1 MSVTRIFSRFIVV
14 LALTLFAAL
23 GAFAQYRASIQGTV
37 LDSQGA
43 AIAGAKVTVIAKD
56 TGLTQVATT
65 DETGVY
71 SVPRLAP
78 GLYTVTVEQAGFKK
92 KVIDNVNVIAEQPNA
107 VNVTMDVG
115 QVTESVTVNGD
126 ELPAIDTESGVIAGT
141 VTSQQIQALP
151 SFGRDVFQLV
161 QLAPGAF
168 GDASRNASGDSFA
181 QPGNQGPGGSGA
193 GSGVFATENRPQVTI
208 NGGRQDQ
215 NNVTLDG
222 INITSVSWGAAAIV
236 TPNEDSVKEVRVVTN
251 EYDAESGRF
260 GSGQI
265 QVISQSGTNQYHGS
279 AFFKA
284 DRPGLNAYQ
293 HFFGAAGAPYTPQRN
308 TNRYNQWGGSIG
320 GPVLKNKLFVFFAYE
335 TIRNQSTVT
344 NANWYETASLLKSAP
359 SGSLASRYGAF
370 PGESISSTSTVNR
383 SCGSI
388 GLIDAAT
395 AAQLSADG
403 AYIPADPSKPDV
415 STGSTPYNGALNCNA
430 ISGQGL
436 DIGSPL
442 TSALGTSDPSQIS
455 GNYVYDKVTKQRYFV
470 PGVGSGLDGSADI
483 AFFNT
488 TGPNNAT
495 NNQYNG
501 RIDFNPTSK
510 DLIAYNIYYVPVSTT
525 SYNNPRPANL
535 FFHNATNEAM
545 TGLWTHT
552 FAPTLINEARINAA
566 GWRWNELGD
575 NPQIP
580 LGLPQPSFIGDSNN
594 GNNIGTVNTN
604 GNTLGGPAGSIFD
617 QWTYGAKDV
626 LTKVQGS
633 HTLKFGGELT
643 KLHFVQD
650 APWSARPNWGFNNY
664 WDFLNDA
671 PVFETG
677 VFNPQTGVPTDVR
690 KDSRQTFYG
699 FFLQD
704 SWKAKPNLTLT
715 AGLRWDYYGPV
726 SFTRNQLSTV
736 VLGSQ
741 PNPLTGLYMR
751 IGGNLY
757 KSQSGNF
764 GPQLGFAWSPGA
776 IAHHEMNS
784 RLVLRGGFGIG
795 YTAPE
800 QAITLN
806 GWPNVPFTNNGIN
819 LTGSNIVY
827 DFPSDPHQF
836 EPYPANPNTVAPFSS
851 NNLPVSGSPVS
862 VTGFPANFPTTYT
875 YRYSFE
881 GQYDLGHNWVATV
894 GYQGSTSHHLTRQS
908 NLNLVYAAQGVALN
922 SAVSDLDYYSY
933 DANSNFNA
941 LLSELQHRFSRSF
954 SIDAQYR
961 FSKSMDNASGPYET
975 NYYQWNPKY
984 DWGPSDFD
992 ATHVFKLW
1000 GIYTPNFFHEGWQQ
1014 KVLGGWTVS
1023 GIFNW
1028 HSGYPWTPYFPSTCD
1043 LNYAG
1048 GACANGGGGGQL
1060 GPAAYLGGAGSDY
1073 SNDSFLKAGGNFPK
1087 GGSAYFAAP
1096 TFAACTLPFPQ
1107 VCPGAPQAPGIQ
1119 RNSQR
1124 GPRYKDVD
1132 ATLSKAFGLP
1142 KMPIL
1147 GENAQFEFR
1156 ANFYNLFNNLNLD
1169 PTSVHNNAT
1178 DQLFGEVTNA
1188 LGGRTIEMQARF
1200 SF

>member
-1 MSVTRIFSRFIVV
+1 MSVSRFFSRFFVV

-23 GAFAQYRASIQGTV
+23 SAFAQYRASIQGTV

-43 AIAGAKVTVIAKD
+43 AIAGAKITVISKD

-65 DETGVY
+65 DESGVY

-92 KVIDNVNVIAEQPNA
+92 KVIDDVNVIAEQANA

-115 QVTESVTVNGD
+115 QVTESVTVNGN
-126 ELPAIDTESGVIAGT
+126 ELPPIDTESGVIAGT

-168 GDASRNASGDSFA
+168 GDASRNASGDSYG

-293 HFFGAAGAPYTPQRN
+293 DFFGSVDSPQTPQRN

-320 GPVLKNKLFVFFAYE
+320 GPILKNRLFVFFAYE
-335 TIRNQSTVT
+335 TIRNQSTAI
-344 NANWYETASLLKSAP
+344 NEGWYETASLLNSAP
-359 SGSLASRYGAF
+359 SGSLAARYGAF
-370 PGESISSTSTVNR
+370 PGEAISATSVVDET
-383 SCGSI
+383 CASI
-388 GLIDAAT
+388 GLV
-395 AAQLSADG
+395 QGVNCSE
-403 AYIPADPSKPDV
+403 IP
-415 STGSTPYNGALNCNA
+415 GH
-430 ISGQGL
+430 GL
-436 DIGSPL
+436 DIGRPL
-442 TSALGTSDPSQIS
+442 TAPLGTK
-455 GNYVYDKVTKQRYFV
+455 DKSFV
-470 PGVGSGLDGSADI
+470 NALNPGLGGDGSGSPSNLDGVADI

-488 TGPNNAT
+488 SGPNNQT
-495 NNQYNG
+495 NQQFNG
-501 RIDFNPTSK
+501 RLDFNATSK

-525 SYNNPRPANL
+525 SFNNPRPANL

-552 FAPTLINEARINAA
+552 FSPTLINEARINAA

-580 LGLPQPSFIGDSNN
+580 LGLPQPAFIGANN
-594 GNNIGTVNTN
+594 GNNIGTINAN
-604 GNTLGGPAGSIFD
+604 GGTLGGPAGSIFD

-626 LTKVQGS
+626 VTKIQGS
-633 HTLKFGGELT
+633 HSLKFGAELT

-671 PVFETG
+671 PSTETG
-677 VFNPQTGVPTDVR
+677 VFNPLTGVPTDVR

-699 FFLQD
+699 FFIQD
-704 SWKAKPNLTLT
+704 SYKAKPNLTLT
-715 AGLRWDYYGPV
+715 AGLRWDYFGPL

-736 VLGSQ
+736 VLGAD
-741 PNPLTGLYMR
+741 PNPLTGMYMR
-751 IGGNLY
+751 LGGNLY
-757 KSQSGNF
+757 KSQAGNF

-819 LTGSNIVY
+819 LGGSDIVY

-836 EPYPANPNTVAPFSS
+836 EPYPANPNTVAPFNS
-851 NNLPVSGSPVS
+851 NNLPVGGSPVS
-862 VTGFPANFPTTYT
+862 VTGFPSSFPTTLT

-881 GQYDLGHNWVATV
+881 GQYDLGHSWIATV

-908 NLNLVYAAQGVALN
+908 NLNLIYGAQGIALN
-922 SAVSDLDYYSY
+922 PAVSNLDYYSY

-941 LLSELQHRFSRSF
+941 LLTELQHRFTRSF

-961 FSKSMDNASGPYET
+961 YSKSMDNASGPYEI
-975 NYYQWNPKY
+975 NYYQWNPKL

-1000 GIYTPNFFHEGWQQ
+1000 GIYTPNFFHEGWQK

-1028 HSGYPWTPYFPSTCD
+1028 HTGYPWSPYFNTTCN
-1043 LNYAG
+1043 LIYSG
-1048 GACANGGGGGQL
+1048 GACSNGGNQQL
-1060 GPAAYLGGAGSDY
+1060 APVAYLGGAKSDT
-1073 SNDSFLKAGGNFPK
+1073 SNSAFLRHGGNFP
-1087 GGSAYFAAP
+1087 GGSLAYFTAP
-1096 TFAACTLPFPQ
+1096 SFTTCTLPFPQ

-1119 RNSQR
+1119 RNSLR
-1124 GPRYKDVD
+1124 GPRYTDVD

-1156 ANFYNLFNNLNLD
+1156 ANFYNLFNNTNLD
-1169 PTSVHNNAT
+1169 VNQLSKAVGTWNPKTNAF
-1178 DQLFGEVTNA
+1178 DPNSSFGTITGSPGA

>member
-1 MSVTRIFSRFIVV
+1 MSVTRIYSRFIVV
-14 LALTLFAAL
+14 LALSLFAAL

-65 DETGVY
+65 DESGVF

-92 KVIDNVNVIAEQPNA
+92 KVIDNVTVIAEQPNA

-115 QVTESVTVNGD
+115 QVTESVTVNGN

-168 GDASRNASGDSFA
+168 GDASRTASGDSYS

-284 DRPGLNAYQ
+284 DRPGLNAYNP
-293 HFFGAAGAPYTPQRN
+293 FYGSVDAPRSPVRN
-308 TNRYNQWGGSIG
+308 DNRYNQWGGSIG
-320 GPVLKNKLFVFFAYE
+320 GPIVKNKLFVFFAYE
-335 TIRNQSTVT
+335 TIRNQGT
-344 NANWYETASLLKSAP
+344 NVSSGWYETGALLNSAP
-359 SGSLASRYGAF
+359 SGSLAARYGAF
-370 PGESISSTSTVNR
+370 PGEAVSATSVVDQT
-383 SCGSI
+383 CASI
-388 GLIDAAT
+388 GLVQGT
-395 AAQLSADG
+395 NC
-403 AYIPADPSKPDV
+403 YMIPGKGLNLGRPLDPSLFP
-415 STGSTPYNGALNCNA
+415 
-430 ISGQGL
+430 
-436 DIGSPL
+436 
-442 TSALGTSDPSQIS
+442 LGTTDPSFVNNLSPGLGGDGTGAAYNLDPTTPTIA
-455 GNYVYDKVTKQRYFV
+455 YV
-470 PGVGSGLDGSADI
+470 
-483 AFFNT
+483 NT

-495 NNQYNG
+495 NQQFNG
-501 RIDFNPTSK
+501 RLDFNATSK

-525 SYNNPRPANL
+525 TFNNPRPANL

-552 FAPTLINEARINAA
+552 FTPTLINEARINAA
-566 GWRWNELGD
+566 GWRWNELAD
-575 NPQIP
+575 NPQTP
-580 LGLPQPSFIGDSNN
+580 LGLPQPAYIGDPNN
-594 GNNIGTVNTN
+594 GDQIGTTTTN
-604 GNTLGGPAGSIFD
+604 GGTLGGPAGSIFD

-650 APWSARPNWGFNNY
+650 APWSARPNWGFQNY

-671 PVFETG
+671 PLSENGT
-677 VFNPQTGVPTDVR
+677 FNPLTGVPTDVR
-690 KDSRQTFYG
+690 KDSRQTLYG

-704 SWKAKPNLTLT
+704 GWKAKPNLTLT
-715 AGLRWDYYGPV
+715 AGLRWDYFGPL
-726 SFTRNQLSTV
+726 SFTRNQLSSV
-736 VLGSQ
+736 VLGD
-741 PNPLTGLYMR
+741 PANPLTGMYMR

-757 KSQSGNF
+757 HSQAGNF

-806 GWPNVPFTNNGIN
+806 GWPNVPFTNNGTF
-819 LTGSNIVY
+819 LTGSNVVY

-836 EPYPANPNTVAPFSS
+836 GPYPANPNTVTPFNA
-851 NNLPVSGSPVS
+851 NNLPVGGSPVS
-862 VTGFPANFPTTYT
+862 VTGFPTNFPTTYT
-875 YRYSFE
+875 YRYSME
-881 GQYDLGHNWVATV
+881 GQYDLGHNWIATV

-908 NLNLVYAAQGVALN
+908 NLNLIYGAQGFALN
-922 SAVSDLDYYSY
+922 PAVNNLDYYSY

-941 LLSELQHRFSRSF
+941 LLTELQHRFTRSF

-961 FSKSMDNASGPYET
+961 FSKSMDNASGPYEI
-975 NYYQWNPKY
+975 NYYQWNPKL

-1000 GIYTPNFFHEGWQQ
+1000 GIYTPNLFHEGWKQ

-1028 HSGYPWTPYFPSTCD
+1028 HSGYPWSPVFNSTCN
-1043 LNYAG
+1043 LIYAS
-1048 GACANGGGGGQL
+1048 GACTNGGNSQL
-1060 GPAAYLGGAGSDY
+1060 APVAYLGGSKADY
-1073 SNDSFLKAGGNFPK
+1073 SNNAFLRHGGNFPN
-1087 GGSAYFAAP
+1087 GGSTYYTAP
-1096 TFAACTLPFPQ
+1096 TYTNCALPFPQ
-1107 VCPGAPQAPGIQ
+1107 VCPGAPQAPGVE
-1119 RNSQR
+1119 RNSLR

-1169 PTSVHNNAT
+1169 VNQLDKVITSPT
-1178 DQLFGEVTNA
+1178 FGTITGSPGA

>member
-1 MSVTRIFSRFIVV
+1 MSVSRFLSRSIFA
-14 LALTLFAAL
+14 LALTLLVAL
-23 GAFAQYRASIQGTV
+23 GTHAQYRASIQGTV
-37 LDSQGA
+37 VDPQGA
-43 AIAGAKVTVIAKD
+43 VVSDATVTVTAKD
-56 TGLTQVATT
+56 TGLTQVAAT
-65 DETGVY
+65 DDSGVY

-78 GLYTVTVEQAGFKK
+78 GLYTVSVEKAGFKK
-92 KVIDNVNVIAEQPNA
+92 KVIDDVNVIAEQANA
-107 VNVTMDVG
+107 VNVTLDVG
-115 QVTESVTVNGD
+115 QVTESVTVNGN
-126 ELPAIDTESGVIAGT
+126 ELPPIDTESGVIAGT

-168 GDASRNASGDSFA
+168 GDASRDAGGDTFS
-181 QPGNQGPGGSGA
+181 QPGNAGPGGTSGS
-193 GSGVFATENRPQVTI
+193 SGIFQTENRPQVSI
-208 NGGRQDQ
+208 NGGRQDS

-222 INITSVSWGAAAIV
+222 INITSVSWGAAAII

-308 TNRYNQWGGSIG
+308 TNRFNQWGGSIG
-320 GPVLKNKLFVFFAYE
+320 GPILKNRLFVFFAYE
-335 TIRNQSTVT
+335 TIRNNSTAT
-344 NANWYETASLLKSAP
+344 NEGWYETPALLKLAP
-359 SGSLASRYGAF
+359 SGSLASRYGAY
-370 PGESISSTSTVNR
+370 PGEGVSATSTVNR
-383 SCGSI
+383 TCGSI

-395 AAQLSADG
+395 AAQLAADG
-403 AYIPADPSKPDV
+403 AYIPADPSNPTV
-415 STGSTPYNGALNCNA
+415 STGSTPFNGQANCAEVSGGLN
-430 ISGQGL
+430 
-436 DIGSPL
+436 IGSPL
-442 TSALGTSDPSQIS
+442 TTALGTSDPTQIS
-455 GNYVYDKVTKQRYFV
+455 GNYVYDKVTKQRYYV
-470 PGVGSGLDGSADI
+470 PGVGSGLTSTPDI

-488 TGPNNAT
+488 FGPNDAT
-495 NNQYNG
+495 NEQYNG
-501 RIDFNPTSK
+501 RIDFNATSK
-510 DLIAYNIYYVPVSTT
+510 DLLAFNIYYVPVSTT
-525 SYNNPRPANL
+525 SFNNPRPANL
-535 FFHNATNEAM
+535 FYHNATNEAM

-552 FAPTLINEARINAA
+552 FTPTLINEARINAA
-566 GWRWNELGD
+566 GWRWNELAD

-594 GNNIGTVNTN
+594 GNNIGTINTN

-626 LTKVQGS
+626 VTKIQGS

-671 PVFETG
+671 PIFETG
-677 VFNPQTGVPTDVR
+677 VFNPLTGVPTDVR
-690 KDSRQTFYG
+690 KDSRQTLIG
-699 FFLQD
+699 VFLQD

-715 AGLRWDYYGPV
+715 AGLRWDYFGPLT
-726 SFTRNQLSTV
+726 FTRNQLSTV
-736 VLGSQ
+736 VLGQ
-741 PNPLTGLYMR
+741 EPNPLTGLYMR

-757 KSQSGNF
+757 NSQKGNF
-764 GPQLGFAWSPGA
+764 GPQLGFAWSPGSVLN
-776 IAHHEMNS
+776 HDFHNK
-784 RLVLRGGFGIG
+784 LVIRGGFGIG

-827 DFPSDPHQF
+827 NFPSDPHQF
-836 EPYPANPNTVAPFSS
+836 EPYPSNPNTIAAFNS
-851 NNLPVSGSPVS
+851 NNLPVSGSPVA

-875 YRYSFE
+875 YRYSLM
-881 GQYDLGHNWVATV
+881 GQYDLGHQWVATV
-894 GYQGSTSHHLTRQS
+894 GYQGSTSHHLARQS
-908 NLNLVYAAQGVALN
+908 NLNLTYGAQGIALN
-922 SAVSDLDYYSY
+922 PAVSDLDYYSY
-933 DANSNFNA
+933 VANSNFSA
-941 LLSELQHRFSRSF
+941 LLSELQHQFSHTF

-961 FSKSMDNASGPYET
+961 FSRSRDNASGPYEI
-975 NYYQWNPKY
+975 NYYQWDPKY

-1000 GIYTPNFFHEGWQQ
+1000 GIYTPSIFFKQGWEK
-1014 KVLGGWTVS
+1014 KVLGGWSIS

-1028 HSGYPWTPYFPSTCD
+1028 HSGYPWSPIFNSTCN
-1043 LNYAG
+1043 LIYSG
-1048 GACANGGGGGQL
+1048 GACSNGGSQQL
-1060 GPAAYLGGAGSDY
+1060 SPAAYLGGAGQDF

-1087 GGSAYFAAP
+1087 GGSNYFTAP
-1096 TFAACTLPFPQ
+1096 SYTTCALPFPQ
-1107 VCPGAPQAPGIQ
+1107 ICPGAPQAPGIQ

-1142 KMPIL
+1142 KMPVL

-1169 PTSVHNNAT
+1169 PTSVHNNVG
-1178 DQLFGEVTNA
+1178 DSLFGEATNA